1 MIRILLGLFLSLWL
15 ALLCACYPSDSSTS
29 LSAVKSPYL
38 AMSEDDSINWHTWSS
53 ETLKKAESENKLVYL
68 TIGYATCFACEK
80 MQKENYQ
87 DAQVAELLNQYFI
100 PIKVDREERPDL
112 DSHFLNMQSL
122 MLGFGAWPIILVLT
136 PDLKPLFS
144 FSYVKNEKLKGI
156 LKEAQKTWKEKP
168 QEVLKKGQEFL
179 DKIKPTPN
187 VSEDFVKTKQL
198 ISDFYARYTHR
209 FDTLYGGKAT
219 GNNFNTKFPVSD
231 EMRLLLR
238 HHQKENIPQAR
249 KMVEKTM
256 STVAKSA
263 LFDHVGGGFHRYSMS
278 RDWNTP
284 NFEKTL
290 IDQAAHL
297 RAFTDLSRFK
307 GSDLY
312 RLTLQKIV
320 GFLFNNMQDSLGG
333 FYSSIGGSLDFK
345 EGLFYTWTLEELN
358 EALVKKKQRTF
369 HETYQLGP
377 PLRHLENR
385 RTLKRKSGFDRPKL
399 KDVDKILSEHRKRR
413 GYPLIDKKVVTA
425 YNALVLSALSR
436 VARLWNSD
444 FLKTKV
450 NEQLDYLLLQHR
462 SLRGDLY
469 RSSLHGSV
477 QGKASLDD
485 YAFLIDALIENY
497 QTTFDEKDLLVAL
510 ELQKAQDELFF
521 NSERSLYRF
530 NQKSRIEPL
539 YIFRDD
545 QKPSGQ
551 AMSFYNLIRLSY
563 YFNLP
568 SYRNKARDIMDAYP
582 EILQTDPISYA
593 FLLMSFDFLL
603 SNPKTLIMVGELAE
617 CQKKTSEFFNNYNFE
632 LLYACRGKESRLPLL
647 KGKKAL
653 DEKALTFYLCDK
665 DMCSPALTSEG
676 EVFKHLEQLSSKH

>member
-1 MIRILLGLFLSLWL
+1 MSKKICGLLLSLWV
-15 ALLCACYPSDSSTS
+15 ANLCACYPSDSGPS
-29 LSAVKSPYL
+29 LSAVKSPYF
-38 AMSEDDSINWHTWSS
+38 AMSENDSISWQSWNS
-53 ETLKKAESENKLVYL
+53 ETLKKAESQNRLIYL
-68 TIGYATCFACEK
+68 SIGYATCFACEK
-80 MQKENYQ
+80 MQKENY
-87 DAQVAELLNQYFI
+87 DDKNLAKLLNQNFV

-122 MLGFGAWPIILVLT
+122 MLGFGAWPIILILT

-144 FSYVKNEKLKGI
+144 FSYVKNEKLKAI
-156 LKEAQKTWKEKP
+156 LNEAHKTWEEKP

-179 DKIKPTPN
+179 DKIKPAPN
-187 VSEDFVKTKQL
+187 VSEDFIKTKQL

-238 HHQKENIPQAR
+238 HHQREEIPQAR
-249 KMVEKTM
+249 KMVEKTL

-290 IDQAAHL
+290 IDQAAHI
-297 RAFTDLSRFK
+297 RAFTDLARFNDN
-307 GSDLY
+307 DLY

-320 GFLFNNMQDSLGG
+320 RFLINDIKDSLGG
-333 FYSSIGGSLDFK
+333 FYSSIGGSLNFK
-345 EGLFYTWTLEELN
+345 EGLFYTWTIEELN
-358 EALVKKKQRTF
+358 EALVKKKLITF

-377 PLRHLENR
+377 PLRHLEKR

-399 KDVDKILSEHRKRR
+399 KKVDKILSEHRKQR
-413 GYPLIDKKVVTA
+413 GYPTIDKKVVTA
-425 YNALVLSALSR
+425 YNALLLSALSR

-444 FLKTKV
+444 FLKKEV
-450 NEQLDYLLLQHR
+450 NEQMDYLLLQHR
-462 SLRGDLY
+462 SIRGDIY
-469 RSSLHGSV
+469 RSSFHGSV

-497 QTTFDEKDLLVAL
+497 QTNFDEEDLLLAL
-510 ELQKAQDELFF
+510 ELQKTQDELFF
-521 NSERSLYRF
+521 NSRRSLYRF
-530 NQKSRIEPL
+530 NQESRIEPL
-539 YIFRDD
+539 YLFRDD

-568 SYRNKARDIMDAYP
+568 NYRNKAKDIMDAYP

-593 FLLMSFDFLL
+593 FLLLSFDFLL
-603 SNPKTLIMVGELAE
+603 SNPKTLIIVGELAV
-617 CQKKTSEFFNNYNFE
+617 CQSKASEFFNNYDYEF
-632 LLYACRGKESRLPLL
+632 LFACRAKESRLPLL
-647 KGKKAL
+647 KGKKAST
-653 DEKALTFYLCDK
+653 EKALTFYLCDK